1 MNGDVAL
8 SEERSEFPQIAFL
21 FDPKLDPIKDNVKSF
36 VVLKSLMSSEKPM
49 TLDEVKGICSEKFKI
64 DLTCEELSDVINKWY
79 ACIDKKNERITLT
92 EQGRNKMHSV
102 EEESKRIQTEGFE
115 WFKDEMSKSVNKE
128 KIKNNEDKLKHFFI
142 KCVSR
147 ASEVDINILKG
158 MSGVADRPLVDV
170 ATCLRRLKSNTN
182 FTEFDSD
189 IKDSFYSIIRKLF
202 ENPSDKR
209 INRVMY
215 AIQYTSLIR
224 FVLPSGAAI
233 DILKNDL
240 ANKKFCLD
248 SNTILS
254 AIFHHDHSHYLVY
267 DTFSKLKQFNAGR
280 LPVFWHN
287 DTHKAVMDVIEASK
301 KFCENMEFFS
311 DDLIYN
317 VCLIASKSP
326 VREYFKE
333 SWPNWQSF
341 EKYYRD
347 RYRQLK
353 RHDMATKSKSN
364 INNVEIDEDLL
375 EKTKNLF
382 EMYLKR
388 GRRVMKND
396 KELTHDSQLLVWVHL
411 LRQQDTS
418 KHITPNY
425 WIVTLDN
432 SLINFEKTFRKQ
444 LFSSES
450 HPLCVSKKSL
460 HLLLDPYFMARSIEI
475 DETFDRAKLSVSATI
490 KGIDVEPFYTI
501 KELNEI
507 YNSRP
512 TEQLRLIGKHLD
524 EENLR
529 ETAIYGGLK

>member
-115 WFKDEMSKSVNKE
+115 WFKDEMSKSVDKE

-142 KCVSR
+142 KCVSH
-147 ASEVDINILKG
+147 ASEVDIKILKG

-189 IKDSFYSIIRKLF
+189 IKDSFFSIIRKLF

-224 FVLPSGAAI
+224 FVLPSGAVI

-287 DTHKAVMDVIEASK
+287 DTHKAVMDVIESSK

-460 HLLLDPYFMARSIEI
+460 HLLLDPYFMVRSIEI

-512 TEQLRLIGKHLD
+512 NEQLRLIDKHLD